1 MFFKL
6 KTKKNEEKFGDK
18 GKGCIFATSKRN
30 EAFKKKILFFFG
42 GKRRISVG
50 VQHVALSRLRPGF
63 ESRIRY

>member
-30 EAFKKKILFFFG
+30 EAFKKKILFFLVGKG
-42 GKRRISVG
+42 GLV
-50 VQHVALSRLRPGF
+50 
-63 ESRIRY
+63 